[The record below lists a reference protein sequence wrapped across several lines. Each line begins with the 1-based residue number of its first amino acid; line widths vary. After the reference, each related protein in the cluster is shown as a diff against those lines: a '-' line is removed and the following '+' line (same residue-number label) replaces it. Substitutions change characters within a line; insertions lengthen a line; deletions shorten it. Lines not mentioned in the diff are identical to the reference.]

1 MNVFEKL
8 AAVQARLKAPKS
20 QSNDFGHYKYRSCED
35 ILEAVKPLQAEIK
48 AITLLSDEV
57 VQIGERYYVKVTA
70 TFIDC
75 EKSEDKITV
84 TASAREEEVKKGMD
98 GSQITG
104 ASSSYAR
111 KYALNGLFDIDDT
124 EDSDKT
130 NCGETKKTEKPL
142 KQAEPENKPFPEQ
155 NAPPADQIAIL
166 KKKRGAEIRDL
177 IAIYKV
183 DDKTVA
189 EEIKKY
195 GDNVSELTE
204 EQYISVLQKIKENK
218 L

>member
-1 MNVFEKL
+1 MNIFEKL
-8 AAVQARLKAPKS
+8 LFVQTKLKAPKS
-20 QSNDFGHYKYRSCED
+20 QSNICMHYKYRSCED
-35 ILEAVKPLQAEIK
+35 ILESAKPLQAEIK

-57 VQIGERYYVKVTA
+57 VQVGERYYVKVTA
-70 TFIDC
+70 TFVDC

-124 EDSDKT
+124 EDSDGT
-130 NCGETKKTEKPL
+130 NHGETKKADTPK
-142 KQAEPENKPFPEQ
+142 AENKPFPEQ
-155 NAPPADQIAIL
+155 KSPSADQMAIL

-183 DDKTVA
+183 DEKTA
-189 EEIKKY
+189 ATEIKKF
-195 GDNVSELTE
+195 GVADVSKLTE
-204 EQYISVLQKIKENK
+204 EQYVQVLQNLKENK
-218 L
+218 I